1 MTQKYRH
8 RKSYYTMTVLL
19 IGFFLKRKYII
30 GRAVK
35 NIAEFFNSQD
45 RNILIFT
52 ELVKS
57 MFVDALID
65 EGILR
70 DAAFFHGFP

>member
-1 MTQKYRH
+1 
-8 RKSYYTMTVLL
+8 MTVLL

>member
-1 MTQKYRH
+1 MKI
-8 RKSYYTMTVLL
+8 LL
-19 IGFFLKRKYII
+19 IVFFLKRKYII
-30 GRAVK
+30 GCAVK
-35 NIAEFFNSQD
+35 NIAEFFNSQN

-57 MFVDALID
+57 MFVDALIN